1 MTQSVSL
8 ISTCPLQIGG
18 LLSPEKNFQYRI
30 WKSSF
35 QILTQPPH
43 DPSCARE

>member
-8 ISTCPLQIGG
+8 ISTCPLQIGVC
-18 LLSPEKNFQYRI
+18 SPEKSFQYRI

-35 QILTQPPH
+35 QILTRPPD